1 MLTQKI
7 YEEQI
12 SRLEAA
18 IGQQFFTGSYK
29 VWKQELEDDGN
40 EDKHLKKAISL
51 MIDALT
57 DKTLER
63 KDIHLGAMKRFCQ
76 RARAKVYWETSM
88 KQEAQSHNLS
98 VDKILD
104 QKNISPYSK
113 SLIAN
118 LKDYLNGV
126 VDRKTWL
133 INQIILQNKKY
144 GKHQG
149 ILDKERIKIG

>member
-1 MLTQKI
+1 MLTQKT

-12 SRLEAA
+12 ARLEAA

-29 VWKQELEDDGN
+29 VWKQELEDEGN

-76 RARAKVYWETSM
+76 RARAKLYLETSM
-88 KQEAQSHNLS
+88 KQEAQSRNIS

-104 QKNISPYSK
+104 KGYQSPHAKALIS
-113 SLIAN
+113 N

-126 VDRKTWL
+126 IDSKTWKV
-133 INQIILQNKKY
+133 NQTTLS
-144 GKHQG
+144 GA
-149 ILDKERIKIG
+149 EIKIERGK